1 MRAILLLAVAVAASP
16 AAAEPFLLELESL
29 RTGLVAEVRASGAVR
44 RATQGLTPEEV
55 RRKVEAALDPRV
67 PAGFVDEAFRSPLT
81 RPLEGIEDRFGRT
94 PERNGTYEQYRRYFM
109 TEERIAAG
117 ARFIVENQPLLAE
130 VERRFGV
137 DPGLLTAFVG
147 IETFYGRR
155 AGTFGVFNALYTITM
170 KVPSRSDWAAKELAA
185 YLRFVWEDGFAVH
198 SILGSYA
205 GAFGFGQFIP
215 SSWNAYSV
223 DFDGDGRRRH
233 DQWPD
238 VLGSVANYV
247 VRHNYEPGGSY
258 ERNSRNWWA
267 IYAYNHSEFYVRVV
281 IELRAAVLA
290 RARALAGRPAAAPR
304 HG

>member
-1 MRAILLLAVAVAASP
+1 MRIIALLIVALAASP
-16 AAAEPFLLELESL
+16 SCADPFELDLEAF
-29 RTGLVAEVRASGAVR
+29 RTGLAAEIRTSGVVR

-81 RPLEGIEDRFGRT
+81 RPLEGIEDRFGRA

-117 ARFIVENQPLLAE
+117 ARFLAENHALLDE
-130 VERRFGV
+130 VERRTGV
-137 DPGLLTAFVG
+137 DRGLLTAFVG
-147 IETFYGRR
+147 VETFYGRK

-170 KVPSRSDWAAKELAA
+170 KVQSRSDWAAKELAA
-185 YLRFVWEDGFAVH
+185 YLKFVWQDGFAVH

-205 GAFGFGQFIP
+205 GAFGYGQFIP

-223 DFDGDGRRRH
+223 DFDGDGKRSH
-233 DQWPD
+233 DRWPD

-247 VRHNYEPGGSY
+247 VRHNYEPGGAY
-258 ERNSRNWWA
+258 DRNSRNWWA

-290 RARALAGRPAAAPR
+290 RAASLAKRPAGAPR